1 MSKNINVKLFSFV
14 MPILV
19 DYGVM
24 FRSIDVVMVTFF
36 TL

>member
-1 MSKNINVKLFSFV
+1 MNKTSNVKLFSFA

-19 DYGVM
+19 YYGVM